1 MMNSV
6 EKDSGV
12 LLDNRLATGQQRA
25 LVAKKVKGIL
35 ECIKKSIDSTS
46 RQVIL
51 PLCSVLLMH
60 I

>member
-12 LLDNRLATGQQRA
+12 LLDNRLATGQQHA
-25 LVAKKVKGIL
+25 LVTKKVKGIL

-46 RQVIL
+46 RQVIF